1 MATQANYDQIRDTLQ
16 DVKDSTEPSRR
27 MQITEEELV
36 KARDKLKNAVMS
48 MKEARYL
55 GADVPGIETMG
66 PGMLNF
72 AVVQML
78 DIMNRLPRP
87 PAGGRRRKTR
97 KPRKTRKGRKGI
109 FTRRNKTPK

>member
-1 MATQANYDQIRDTLQ
+1 MATQANYDQILDTLQ

-27 MQITEEELV
+27 MTITEEELA

-55 GADVPGIETMG
+55 SGDVPGIETMG

-72 AVVQML
+72 SVVQML

-97 KPRKTRKGRKGI
+97 KTRKGRKTRKA
-109 FTRRNKTPK
+109 TRRS